1 MQIFWLLFYNAF
13 IIFSLLAHG
22 PTAGFAETEK
32 SIFLSAMR
40 FIWSLNPEK
49 AAQEAYIV
57 WREFCIS
64 TGPAPRSWCAIHARR
79 GHGQSML
86 CCMTGAYE
94 KGRTNLSIPGPG
106 FVSARSLWGHTWR
119 FKTTECIMSC
129 QALILFPHTVQH
141 WKHSGRVWQLV
152 FSGGVQIIAACFI
165 KDVSWVRIHPKLC
178 SQKPQVCCTSSS
190 QHSTINIPHENI
202 PSCNMPIFPSTS
214 SSSPNSTTMADVN
227 ISGA

>member
-22 PTAGFAETEK
+22 PTAGFAEREK

-106 FVSARSLWGHTWR
+106 IVSARSLWGHTWR

-190 QHSTINIPHENI
+190 QHSTINILH
-202 PSCNMPIFPSTS
+202 
-214 SSSPNSTTMADVN
+214 
-227 ISGA
+227 